1 MQVTINENNQGQKTP
16 HLSQALLSCSCQCL
30 VPQRCNSESTRMN
43 LESLGHRVG
52 IAGVRLSS
60 KPSVCSYLH
69 IEYFPSL
76 EINSALQHC
85 TCTSCVTGLPLL
97 CFSSSCIISHIPGK
111 IILRSKS
118 QGRNQKSEIS
128 SLQSASVPSSSMST
142 DSLFRTGVFASPNC
156 WKYQREA
163 KQLCNNQ
170 YCSETQ

>member
-1 MQVTINENNQGQKTP
+1 MQVTINEDNQGQKTP

-69 IEYFPSL
+69 IEYFLSL

-118 QGRNQKSEIS
+118 QGRNQKSEVRNQLPPV
-128 SLQSASVPSSSMST
+128 SLSAILQHEHGFVVQDWSFCFSKLLEIPEGGKAA
-142 DSLFRTGVFASPNC
+142 L
-156 WKYQREA
+156 
-163 KQLCNNQ
+163 
-170 YCSETQ
+170 